1 MHLPPRRLS
10 ICFLHKVNKRY
21 FETLVHSGV
30 ASQKRKAGIYF
41 KKWKRFGGRR
51 HISLLVPSLCLENRS
66 RAWDEGGEKGV
77 RKRKGIRCSYD
88 SPTIG
93 GKFSAA
99 GSSARFKGGN
109 RKGIPDSRYNFFCT
123 VMPYVLHT
131 RHLCT
136 ELCSDLG
143 KSLPSGSW
151 GESQEGRMQF
161 LQFAIGLD
169 YRIHVLT
176 LMKHDCPRVLTD
188 ATWVNQSVCL

>member
-77 RKRKGIRCSYD
+77 RKRKGIRCSMIL
-88 SPTIG
+88 PRLE
-93 GKFSAA
+93 
-99 GSSARFKGGN
+99 GSSQRQALLPG
-109 RKGIPDSRYNFFCT
+109 SRVGT
-123 VMPYVLHT
+123 
-131 RHLCT
+131 
-136 ELCSDLG
+136 G
-143 KSLPSGSW
+143 KA
-151 GESQEGRMQF
+151 F
-161 LQFAIGLD
+161 
-169 YRIHVLT
+169 LT
-176 LMKHDCPRVLTD
+176 LGTISFALSCHMFSIRDIFVPSFVVTLGNHSPLEAGVSHRRAGCNFSSLQLAWTIES
-188 ATWVNQSVCL
+188 TF